1 MCTSSPEHG
10 KAFCREHCLLF
21 QDQAP
26 EVPTGLKDFLKYCGA
41 SQAGKH
47 CALVIVHLHETLIV
61 VLHKYMCVH
70 SSMLRNALYMHV
82 SVELAR

>member
-1 MCTSSPEHG
+1 M
-10 KAFCREHCLLF
+10 
-21 QDQAP
+21 
-26 EVPTGLKDFLKYCGA
+26 PTGLKDFLKYCGA